1 MTWTEISK
9 NSDALK
15 TSLEEALSQRYKRS
29 RGKSFISDSGDKFA
43 LFTFSEP
50 EIAVGIEYNDE
61 DDGDLFYPSDYS
73 GVDQMVQDM
82 IKEIEG

>member
-15 TSLEEALSQRYKRS
+15 VALEEALSQKYKKTREN
-29 RGKSFISDSGDKFA
+29 SFINERGEKFSLCTCSD
-43 LFTFSEP
+43 P
-50 EIAVGIEYNDE
+50 E

-73 GVDQMVQDM
+73 GIDQMVQDM
-82 IKEIEG
+82 TMEIGA